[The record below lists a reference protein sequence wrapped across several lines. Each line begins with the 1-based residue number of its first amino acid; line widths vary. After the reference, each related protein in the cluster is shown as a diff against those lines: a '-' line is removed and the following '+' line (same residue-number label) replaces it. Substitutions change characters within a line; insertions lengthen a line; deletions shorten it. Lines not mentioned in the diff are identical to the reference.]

1 MPAFWT
7 SKCANIVVK
16 KNFIMQPYTRAN
28 KIYQGKIVGENLFI
42 VYTWA
47 SKATKELVKENLVV
61 CTGGL
66 NLSCSRTHEQTKLI
80 KEKLW
85 GATCSLYTWA
95 SKATK
100 ELVKENLVVCTGGLN
115 LSCSRTHEQTKL
127 IKEKLWGATCSLYTW
142 ASKAT
147 KELVKETWSCV
158 RGFTALF
165 TGKTRNEKKYQTDIG
180 SKLESPERGRNWIK
194 RFSRWYIRI
203 TTHAAGLK

>member
-66 NLSCSRTHEQTKLI
+66 NLSCNRTHEQTKFI

-85 GATCSLYTWA
+85 G
-95 SKATK
+95 K
-100 ELVKENLVVCTGGLN
+100 
-115 LSCSRTHEQTKL
+115 
-127 IKEKLWGATCSLYTW
+127 TCSLYTW

-165 TGKTRNEKKYQTDIG
+165 TGKTRNEKKFQTHIG

>member
-1 MPAFWT
+1 MCEYRRQEKFYHAAVHT
-7 SKCANIVVK
+7 SKQNLSR
-16 KNFIMQPYTRAN
+16 KNCG
-28 KIYQGKIVGENLFI
+28 GKLVHC
-42 VYTWA
+42 
-47 SKATKELVKENLVV
+47 KATKELVKENLVV

-66 NLSCSRTHEQTKLI
+66 NLSCNRTHEQTKF
-80 KEKLW
+80 
-85 GATCSLYTWA
+85 
-95 SKATK
+95 
-100 ELVKENLVVCTGGLN
+100 
-115 LSCSRTHEQTKL
+115 

-165 TGKTRNEKKYQTDIG
+165 TGKTRNEKKFQTHIG